1 MNSSLIWFG
10 FLPIVAFLLV
20 DAFAGRRRALWAA
33 LLLGTLELAY
43 TVSVFGAM
51 DYISVI
57 GFLILAGFVYLSLR
71 RDDDYFFKVHGAV
84 INLLLAAIMLVSW
97 YAFDKALLLDV
108 AEKYVGLDKL
118 VEANPRLDRVSVA
131 ATFRVMSV
139 HLPGWL
145 VLHSL
150 LTFSAAANWGK
161 WAWAFVRIPGF
172 ILMLIVASAFA
183 QSSILR

>member
-97 YAFDKALLLDV
+97 YAFDK
-108 AEKYVGLDKL
+108 
-118 VEANPRLDRVSVA
+118 
-131 ATFRVMSV
+131 
-139 HLPGWL
+139 
-145 VLHSL
+145 
-150 LTFSAAANWGK
+150 
-161 WAWAFVRIPGF
+161 
-172 ILMLIVASAFA
+172 
-183 QSSILR
+183 